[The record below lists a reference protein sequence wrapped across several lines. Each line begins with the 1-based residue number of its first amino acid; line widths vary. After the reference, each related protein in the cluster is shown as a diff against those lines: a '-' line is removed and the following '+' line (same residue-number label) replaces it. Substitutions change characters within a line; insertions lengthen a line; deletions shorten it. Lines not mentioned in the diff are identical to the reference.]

1 MKDITVADYKRAK
14 RVWEIFF
21 KKNLG
26 WFHDL
31 CAQHDILLVANVFV
45 KFRNKCVETYGFDPA
60 CFLSVPGLAWQACL
74 EKTAVKLELLTV
86 IYMSLMIEKG
96 IIGAICHAIYR
107 PAIANDKCMKNYD
120 KNKESLYIM
129 YLDGNNLYGGKK
141 ITSQQFSMEKKY
153 IKN

>member
-1 MKDITVADYKRAK
+1 
-14 RVWEIFF
+14 
-21 KKNLG
+21 
-26 WFHDL
+26 
-31 CAQHDILLVANVFV
+31 
-45 KFRNKCVETYGFDPA
+45 
-60 CFLSVPGLAWQACL
+60 
-74 EKTAVKLELLTV
+74 
-86 IYMSLMIEKG
+86 MSLMIEKG

-107 PAIANDKCMKNYD
+107 HAIANDKCMRNYD